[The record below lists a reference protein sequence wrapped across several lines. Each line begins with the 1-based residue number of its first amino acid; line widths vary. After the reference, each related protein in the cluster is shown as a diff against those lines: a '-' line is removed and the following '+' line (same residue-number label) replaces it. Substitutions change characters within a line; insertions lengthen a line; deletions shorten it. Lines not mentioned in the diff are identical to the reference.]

1 MKSSVV
7 FTIFSLLFAPAAS
20 LPATTSVGN
29 DVGSVADTLDSFFP
43 LFSETTDIIENI
55 DFENAQPTA
64 EAIRDKLNEILDLC
78 VLLVE
83 RFYETKGSDNV
94 KKLNQ
99 GQQKEVCKKFDQ
111 FTSEFDDLATNLHT
125 VSVGIDANTEGITKR
140 VLYVMEQ
147 IFFGIDF
154 IRRRPLRTLVPLC
167 KDKAEGNAKEILEN
181 LKILIRAYGGTTE
194 CSRLGGPMVNG
205 RKTCAG
211 SGHSTWELP
220 GGIQF

>member
-7 FTIFSLLFAPAAS
+7 FSIFDLVLAPAAAV
-20 LPATTSVGN
+20 PAQTSAGN
-29 DVGSVADTLDSFFP
+29 GVESVANTLGKFFP

-55 DFENAQPTA
+55 DFDNAQPTA
-64 EAIRDKLNEILDLC
+64 EVIRDKLNEMLDLC

-83 RFYETKGSDNV
+83 RFYESKGSDDI

-99 GQQKEVCKKFDQ
+99 GEQKEVCDKFDQ
-111 FTSEFDDLATNLHT
+111 FTSEFDDFTTSLHM
-125 VSVGIDANTEGITKR
+125 VAIGIDANTKGITKR

-154 IRRRPLRTLVPLC
+154 IRHRPLRTLVPMC
-167 KDKAEGNAKEILEN
+167 KDKAEGNAKKILED
-181 LKILIRAYGGTTE
+181 LKILITAYGGTTE
-194 CSRLGGPMVNG
+194 CSRLGGPRVNN
-205 RKTCAG
+205 RKICPG
-211 SGHSTWELP
+211 SGHSVWELP

>member
-7 FTIFSLLFAPAAS
+7 FSIFSLLLAPGAAV
-20 LPATTSVGN
+20 PAPTSTGVE
-29 DVGSVADTLDSFFP
+29 SVADTLDSFFP
-43 LFSETTDIIENI
+43 LFSETIGIIENI
-55 DFENAQPTA
+55 DFDNAQQTA
-64 EAIRDKLNEILDLC
+64 EASSHGPSPNGAIRDKLNEILDVC

-83 RFYETKGSDNV
+83 RFYETKGKDNI
-94 KKLNQ
+94 KKLNH
-99 GQQKEVCKKFDQ
+99 GEQKEVCDKFD
-111 FTSEFDDLATNLHT
+111 
-125 VSVGIDANTEGITKR
+125 
-140 VLYVMEQ
+140 Q

-154 IRRRPLRTLVPLC
+154 IRHRPLRTLVPLC
-167 KDKAEGNAKEILEN
+167 KDKAEGNAKEILED

-194 CSRLGGPMVNG
+194 CSRLGGPVVNG

>member
-1 MKSSVV
+1 M
-7 FTIFSLLFAPAAS
+7 
-20 LPATTSVGN
+20 
-29 DVGSVADTLDSFFP
+29 
-43 LFSETTDIIENI
+43 
-55 DFENAQPTA
+55 
-64 EAIRDKLNEILDLC
+64 LDLC

-83 RFYETKGSDNV
+83 RFYEKKGSDNI

-99 GQQKEVCKKFDQ
+99 DEQKEVCDKFDQ
-111 FTSEFDDLATNLHT
+111 VCFTSEFDDFTTSLHM
-125 VSVGIDANTEGITKR
+125 VAIGIDANTKGITKR

-147 IFFGIDF
+147 FFFGFDF
-154 IRRRPLRTLVPLC
+154 IRHGPLRRLVPMC
-167 KDKAEGNAKEILEN
+167 KDKAEGNAKKILED

-194 CSRLGGPMVNG
+194 CSRLGGPMVNS